1 MAFTYEIVK
10 PIAKIGSTG
19 ELEAELNLIRF
30 NGRAEKYDLRRWRV
44 KDGERR
50 MQKGITLTGEEL
62 HALRDVLN
70 DLEDLYSNW
79 NDSGLECH
87 KSLLLHIPLCA
98 FPEHKC
104 RDIPVLLRL
113 APPPFQLLEFF

>member
-1 MAFTYEIVK
+1 MANKKEFTYTIEKRLGTVSNAGAL
-10 PIAKIGSTG
+10 PI
-19 ELEAELNLIRF
+19 ELNFVSF

-70 DLEDLYSNW
+70 DLEDL
-79 NDSGLECH
+79 
-87 KSLLLHIPLCA
+87 
-98 FPEHKC
+98 
-104 RDIPVLLRL
+104 
-113 APPPFQLLEFF
+113 

>member
-19 ELEAELNLIRF
+19 ELAAELNLIRF

-70 DLEDLYSNW
+70 DLEDL
-79 NDSGLECH
+79 
-87 KSLLLHIPLCA
+87 
-98 FPEHKC
+98 
-104 RDIPVLLRL
+104 
-113 APPPFQLLEFF
+113 